1 MATEQV
7 IQKKIITMLEKEYNA
22 YVVKVV
28 NATRGGVPD
37 LLVCIEGTFLAIEVK
52 RPESKNNVS
61 KLQEYNLQKVESC
74 GGIAMVA
81 WNNELVREVVDDI
94 IATQ

>member
-1 MATEQV
+1 MASEQV
-7 IQKKIITMLEKEYNA
+7 IQKKIITMLEKEYDA

-37 LLVCIEGTFLAIEVK
+37 LLVCIEGLFLAIEVK

-61 KLQEYNLQKVESC
+61 KLQEYNLKKIEDC
-74 GGIAMVA
+74 GGNAIVA
-81 WNNELVREVVDDI
+81 WNTEMVREVADELI
-94 IATQ
+94 G